1 LVLEMLMA
9 LQSRSKAGSKYQ
21 FPYIP

>member
-9 LQSRSKAGSKYQ
+9 LQSRSKAAPKCQ